1 MNLRTI
7 THLMGCV
14 AVSLILS
21 RVAVATPAAVG
32 SGQFNLAG
40 AVYVTNSE
48 ILFGYKQA
56 PPNGDQMA
64 GVLLPSNGAFA
75 GLKAGDMA
83 RIGNLQT
90 PSAGGPVTPGTPFLL
105 SNWIQLSNNI
115 DADLTNIPLNASI
128 AVCASGMEGLG
139 SVCRVNAQSPVILE
153 QGVTGVTAFLSVM
166 GQAHYAGST
175 VDTPLMGLL
184 SANFTMGADSTI
196 SGLLADYN
204 RNGFI
209 MTGYSGNFSTT
220 AAAGVPEPASLGL
233 LSMSLIGIALIGR
246 KKLVRLS

>member
-1 MNLRTI
+1 MNPRTF
-7 THLMGCV
+7 THFVGCV
-14 AVSLILS
+14 AVSLICS
-21 RVAVATPAAVG
+21 SIAVATPAAVG

-48 ILFGYKQA
+48 LLFGYMQA

-64 GVLLPSNGAFA
+64 SVLVPSDGVFS
-75 GLKAGDMA
+75 GLKSGELAH
-83 RIGNLQT
+83 IGNVLT

-105 SNWIQLSNNI
+105 NNWITLPNNI
-115 DADLTNIPLNASI
+115 NADLTDIPLNSNI

-139 SVCRVNAQSPVILE
+139 SVCRVNSTSPVILQ
-153 QGVTGVTAFLSVM
+153 QGITGVTAFLSVM

-175 VDTPLMGLL
+175 VETPLMGLL

-196 SGLLADYN
+196 AGLLADYN
-204 RNGFI
+204 KNGFI

-220 AAAGVPEPASLGL
+220 ASAGVPEPASLGL
-233 LSMSLIGIALIGR
+233 LSLSLIGLALVGR
-246 KKLVRLS
+246 KKLLS